1 MPTDTFDL
9 GTVQDTILD
18 AVKQGQERT
27 LDALRVAADFAS
39 PVTSRLPKAPLA
51 DQLPDPAASVDAGY
65 EFVEKWLAVQR
76 AFAKEVAAVL
86 TPAGAS
92 TDAS

>member
-1 MPTDTFDL
+1 MPTDTFDFAAL
-9 GTVQDTILD
+9 QDSLLD

-27 LDALRVAADFAS
+27 IEAVRIVADLAS
-39 PVTSRLPKAPLA
+39 PITNRLPKPPFA

-86 TPAGAS
+86 TPASAS
-92 TDAS
+92 